1 MEVGERGERISLNY
15 LSLGDGFDLSGWLRS
30 YEVTWFM
37 DDAPR
42 LFRVLVS
49 GGVVVEQ
56 NETLRFV
63 LFEWSRRDPDNH

>member
-1 MEVGERGERISLNY
+1 M
-15 LSLGDGFDLSGWLRS
+15 
-30 YEVTWFM
+30 M
-37 DDAPR
+37 

-49 GGVVVEQ
+49 SGVVVEQ